1 MSSNAEQALLLYST
15 EQQPPAFDHLTETGS
30 NFSILSANAFVETP
44 HMIAEDPRV
53 IVVDLTQCSPT
64 LNNRL
69 ADTLGD
75 SRFTDVSLVLLLNP
89 DDIETMVPGL
99 LAQASEILP
108 LPIDVDA
115 VRNTVTDYH
124 RHYQQKKALSED
136 LNSVV
141 HSLKAMT
148 KGSFTYRTLSEA
160 KSLSQL
166 LSLICP
172 NSSDAA
178 VGLLELMINSIE
190 HGNLEISFEEKGQL
204 LNAGRWQ
211 SEILKRLLDPDL
223 GKRSATIEF
232 VQTPDGISFTISDEG
247 PGFNVSEYLDALPQ
261 KPKRMSLDNFT
272 SFHGRGIQ
280 VAKQICFDD
289 LEYLG
294 RGNQVKVSILR
305 QADNGLLQ

>member
-1 MSSNAEQALLLYST
+1 MTSNAEQALLLYST
-15 EQQPPAFDHLTETGS
+15 EEQPPAFAHLTETAT

-44 HMIAEDPRV
+44 HIIAGDPRV
-53 IVVDLTQCSPT
+53 IVVDLTQCPPALHT
-64 LNNRL
+64 RL
-69 ADTLGD
+69 ADALGH

-89 DDIETMVPGL
+89 DDVETIVPSL
-99 LAQASEILP
+99 LAQASDILP
-108 LPIDVDA
+108 LPANVDT
-115 VRNTVTDYH
+115 VRNTVTDCH

-148 KGSFTYRTLSEA
+148 KGSFTYRKLSEA

-166 LSLICP
+166 LSQICP

-204 LNAGRWQ
+204 LNAGKWQ
-211 SEILKRLLDPDL
+211 SEISKRLLDPEL

-232 VQTPDGISFTISDEG
+232 EQTASGISFTISDEG

-294 RGNQVKVSILR
+294 RGNRVKVSILH
-305 QADNGLLQ
+305 QANDGLLQ